1 MRESAPRLT
10 LVLRPIGPH
19 RDPDLRDRWG
29 APPVVHRRRER
40 VRRWLRGRAI
50 AGSRCLHDEYVFV
63 TINDLLSMRGE
74 LTTIFNY
81 EKLHIIFNSSRPA
94 ATPHA

>member
-1 MRESAPRLT
+1 
-10 LVLRPIGPH
+10 
-19 RDPDLRDRWG
+19 
-29 APPVVHRRRER
+29 
-40 VRRWLRGRAI
+40 LRGRAI

-94 ATPHA
+94 ATPHARVGETAGQRRVRHRHDGQ